1 MVNLKH
7 VFFKDFRKAGKKRK
21 RKIELHISSWTKDII
36 RTRIML
42 FKTIKKIKKKKT
54 REQPLNSNVTGSYKR
69 DWKNVAAFYS
79 QTALLLQ
86 AGYLKKLHNLE
97 RGLKQ
102 NSVLSWQHLSH
113 RKVQVLFCFKK
124 NHSTFCLHFCSF

>member
-42 FKTIKKIKKKKT
+42 FKTIKKIKKKKP

-69 DWKNVAAFYS
+69 D
-79 QTALLLQ
+79 
-86 AGYLKKLHNLE
+86 
-97 RGLKQ
+97 
-102 NSVLSWQHLSH
+102 
-113 RKVQVLFCFKK
+113 
-124 NHSTFCLHFCSF
+124 